1 MNCEPAAPL
10 APSTTHFHD
19 ISGRSL
25 LYEENFCLHCKPAKF
40 IGSTLEV
47 QPRKTCTEEC
57 YSSCEINSACITIR

>member
-1 MNCEPAAPL
+1 MNCEPATPL

-47 QPRKTCTEEC
+47 QPRKTCTEEFV
-57 YSSCEINSACITIR
+57 THLVK